1 MTTKTMTT
9 NAESSTDFN
18 YTLYRGIS
26 RELFPSL
33 RMFYEDDKH
42 FTSNLK
48 METISLGINLSMLKE
63 QVNSRTET

>member
-33 RMFYEDDKH
+33 RMYKH